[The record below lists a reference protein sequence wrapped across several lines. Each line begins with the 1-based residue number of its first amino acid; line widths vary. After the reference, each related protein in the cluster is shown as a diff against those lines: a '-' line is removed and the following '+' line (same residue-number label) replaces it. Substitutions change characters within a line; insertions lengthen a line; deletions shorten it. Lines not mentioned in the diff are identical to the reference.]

1 MVTTYMFNRIRE
13 LSSQGMKIR
22 AIARELGLD
31 RKTVGRYLKVNAPPS
46 YKERSVQSRQDP
58 CKPFMEAI
66 GAMLKAAPDAKAY
79 DIYSLL
85 QEQGYTGSMRT
96 LERRIASIKGELP
109 KERFFEQKY
118 TPGEQAQFDF
128 KEKVSLPFIDGE
140 RIAHLHY
147 GTLPFSDFFS
157 IKAFPNKT
165 FEAFMDGVHSFFEAS
180 GGMSEGIR
188 FDNLSPCVKKVLKG
202 GRRIYTERFAKALA
216 YYDLKDLPCRPAK
229 GNDKGDVEREIRTQ
243 TRRILQR
250 IKLTGRVFSDFDD
263 LNSWLIEQCRRELT
277 PSAEKRHEEEKGY
290 LKPLPPRDEGVLCQI
305 LSATAS
311 PFGTVSI
318 NKSSY
323 SVPDNLIGV
332 NCRLVLDAYR
342 LRVYRAA
349 DARKLIV
356 EYCRIEG
363 GEHKLELVH
372 ILPSLVRKP
381 HAMVRWAHRE
391 LLFPSKSCHKYFA
404 FLARVNPEA
413 QEREYLKTLNLIQY
427 VTLAEI
433 EIAMDIVRKNN
444 SKAPFDDA
452 KFLLLCSNEV
462 NQQSIEQTPLR
473 PSLAIYDEFIPN
485 NLEDTA

>member
-13 LSSQGMKIR
+13 LSSQGMKAR

-31 RKTVGRYLKVNAPPS
+31 RKTVGRYLKLNAPPR
-46 YKERSVQSRQDP
+46 YKERSVPSRQDP

-66 GAMLKAAPDAKAY
+66 GSMLRASPDAKAY
-79 DIYSLL
+79 DIYALL

-96 LERRIASIKGELP
+96 LERRVASIKGERE

-118 TPGEQAQFDF
+118 VPGEQAQFDF
-128 KEKVSLPFIDGE
+128 KEKVLVPFIDGE
-140 RIAHLHY
+140 RIVHLLY
-147 GTLPFSDFFS
+147 GTFPFSDFFS
-157 IKAFPNKT
+157 IKAFPNKA
-165 FEAFMDGVHSFFEAS
+165 FEAFIEGVHSFFEAS

-202 GRRIYTERFAKALA
+202 GRRIYTDRFAKALA
-216 YYDLKDLPCRPAK
+216 YYDFKDLPCRPGK

-243 TRRILQR
+243 TRRIARR
-250 IKLTGRVFSDFDD
+250 IELVGRVFLDFDD

-277 PSAEKRHEEEKGY
+277 PAAQKRHEEERSY
-290 LKPLPPRDEGVLCQI
+290 LKPLPPREEEVLCQI
-305 LSATAS
+305 LCTTAS
-311 PFGTVSI
+311 PFGTVTI

-332 NCRLVLDAYR
+332 SCRLVLDAYR

-356 EYCRIEG
+356 EYSRIES
-363 GEHKLELVH
+363 GEHKLELAH

-391 LLFPSKSCHKYFA
+391 LLFPSNSCHRFFA
-404 FLARVNPEA
+404 FLARLNPES

-433 EIAMDIVRKNN
+433 EMAMDIVRKNN
-444 SKAPFDDA
+444 SKAPFDDV
-452 KFLLLCSNEV
+452 KFLLLCSSES
-462 NQQSIEQTPLR
+462 NQQGIEQTPLK
-473 PSLAIYDEFIPN
+473 PSLAIYDDFIPN
-485 NLEDTA
+485 NVEDSA